1 MKVSS
6 TRLEVF
12 VKLNSKEFER
22 LKDGVLSGELR
33 FYDDPS
39 PPKNIPIEII
49 YDSKQKEFLK
59 VDSIPNNVYF
69 GEAMEVKF
77 RINNEYY
84 DFVNKNGSFSDR
96 FFMAG
101 KLTMV
106 IEGRYTPY

>member
-1 MKVSS
+1 MKATS

-12 VKLNSKEFER
+12 VKLNPEEFER
-22 LKDGVLSGELR
+22 LKNGPLSGELR

-39 PPKNIPIEII
+39 PPKDIPIEII
-49 YDSKQKEFLK
+49 YDSEQKELLK
-59 VDSIPNNVYF
+59 VNSIPDDVYF
-69 GEAMEVKF
+69 GEVMEVKF

-106 IEGRYTPY
+106 INGRYTPY